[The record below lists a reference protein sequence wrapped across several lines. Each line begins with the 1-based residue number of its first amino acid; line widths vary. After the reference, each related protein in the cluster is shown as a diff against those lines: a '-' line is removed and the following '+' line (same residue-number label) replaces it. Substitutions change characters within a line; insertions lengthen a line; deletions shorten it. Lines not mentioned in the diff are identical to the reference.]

1 MTPQQIELVR
11 ESWRLVLPISDTAAT
26 LFYQRL
32 FELDPNLKPMFLHDM
47 REQGRKLM
55 STIDVAVKSLNNL
68 SSIVPAV
75 QELGRRHAGYGVK
88 EKDYQTVAEALIWTL
103 QRGLGNSFTDATKQA
118 WIETYS
124 LLSKTMIDAAKTI
137 PA

>member
-11 ESWRLVLPISDTAAT
+11 NSWRMVLPISDTAAT

-32 FELDPNLKPMFLHDM
+32 FELDPNLKPMFRHDM
-47 REQGRKLM
+47 RDQGRKLM
-55 STIDVAVKSLNNL
+55 STIDVAVKALNNL
-68 SSIVPAV
+68 TSIIPAV

-88 EKDYQTVAEALIWTL
+88 EKDYQTVADALLWTL
-103 QRGLGNSFTDATKQA
+103 QRGLGDDFTEETKQA
-118 WIETYS
+118 WVETYT
-124 LLSKTMIDAAKTI
+124 LLATTMIKAANTV